1 MEHWNIGTLE
11 RGGESNCLERKL
23 KRVWK
28 EKKRGCVVLCCVVG
42 CGGKNEIVTRVGK
55 KVCRG

>member
-28 EKKRGCVVLCCVVG
+28 EKKRGLCCVVG